1 MRAIGRLA
9 GFLSLDGA
17 PLNVSLKDSCV
28 HGVKHMVSATVP
40 VQ

>member
-1 MRAIGRLA
+1 MRPIGRLA

-17 PLNVSLKDSCV
+17 PLNVSLQLC
-28 HGVKHMVSATVP
+28 GVKHMVSATAP